1 MLSVTLVGRLFEAI
15 LFGEM
20 VEVAP
25 AGKPEVVKVIAESL
39 IPMTGL
45 TIILRTAVSP
55 SRTVCDGV
63 LPPKFKLKGRMFA
76 MVSRSRSPPLPQEH
90 ALGLF
95 CEHRCVCGVPL
106 FSVLTRR

>member
-45 TIILRTAVSP
+45 TIILRTAVSL
-55 SRTVCDGV
+55 SRTVCNGV

-76 MVSRSRSPPLPQEH
+76 TVWRRRSLPLPQEH

-95 CEHRCVCGVPL
+95 CEHRWVCGVPL